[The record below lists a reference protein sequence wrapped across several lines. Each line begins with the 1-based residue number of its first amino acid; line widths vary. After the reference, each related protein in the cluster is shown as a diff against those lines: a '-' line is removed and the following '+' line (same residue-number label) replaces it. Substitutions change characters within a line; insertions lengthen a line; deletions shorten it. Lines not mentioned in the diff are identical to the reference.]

1 VLAGRRVLLGVTG
14 GVAAYK
20 AALVARALRAE
31 GADVTVVMTEAATRF
46 VGPETFA
53 ALTGRPVHTSLW
65 DRPGDVLHVRLAREA
80 DVALV
85 APATANAIARL
96 AHGIADD
103 LLTSTLLEATCPL
116 VLAPAMHTGMWEHPA
131 TRGNLELLRVR
142 GVRFVGPVSGPL
154 AAGDE
159 GPGRLAEPEDIVAA
173 VRAAVS
179 GGSGDLAG
187 TRVVVTA
194 GPTHEPID
202 PVRFIGNR
210 SSGKMGMA
218 IASEASRRGAA
229 VTLVLGPGTVAAP
242 SGVELVRVDTAD
254 EMRAAVEAAV
264 QGADALV
271 MAAAVADFRPVAAA
285 DDKLKKDAGVPEVRL
300 ERTADILAGLAGR
313 DDLIRVGFA
322 AETTEVEGAGR
333 DKLAAKRLDLLVANE
348 VGRAGTGF
356 GSDTN
361 RAAILAAD
369 GRDVP
374 MRTWT
379 KTELAGILCDR
390 VAGLLEGRGRSA
402 GYTPAP

>member
-1 VLAGRRVLLGVTG
+1 
-14 GVAAYK
+14 
-20 AALVARALRAE
+20 
-31 GADVTVVMTEAATRF
+31 MTEAATRF

-65 DRPGDVLHVRLAREA
+65 ERPGDVLHVRLAHEA

-103 LLTSTLLEATCPL
+103 LLTSTLLETTCPL

-131 TRGNLELLRVR
+131 TQGNLELLRAR
-142 GVRFVGPVSGPL
+142 GVRFVGPVSGAL

-159 GPGRLAEPEDIVAA
+159 GPGRLAEPAEIVAA
-173 VRAAVS
+173 VGSVLGDDQDL
-179 GGSGDLAG
+179 GGR
-187 TRVVVTA
+187 RVVVTA

-210 SSGKMGMA
+210 SSGKMGVA
-218 IASEASRRGAA
+218 VASEAARRGAA
-229 VTLVLGPGTVAAP
+229 VTLILGPGTVGAP
-242 SGVELVRVDTAD
+242 AGVDVVPVETAD
-254 EMRAAVEAAV
+254 EMRSAVAAALA
-264 QGADALV
+264 GADALV

-285 DDKLKKDAGVPEVRL
+285 DAKIKKDAGVPELRL

-313 DDLIRVGFA
+313 DDLVRVGFA
-322 AETTEVEGAGR
+322 AETTDVEGAGR
-333 DKLAAKRLDLLVANE
+333 DKLASKRLDLLIANE

-356 GSDTN
+356 GSETN
-361 RAAILAAD
+361 RAAIVAAD
-369 GRDVP
+369 GRDEP

-379 KTELAGILCDR
+379 KPELAAAICDR
-390 VAGLLEGRGRSA
+390 LAALLEGRGRGA